1 MNLCVSYLS
10 NSEGRITAHLLH
22 GTILLADKVL
32 DILFD
37 PVCIL
42 GCNVESGEALEGTMA
57 LVVESNEASLQPY
70 WLVCFLLPS
79 HPCPFDVLC
88 SEQWLP

>member
-1 MNLCVSYLS
+1 MYYMEPSF
-10 NSEGRITAHLLH
+10 LLI
-22 GTILLADKVL
+22 TILL

-57 LVVESNEASLQPY
+57 LVVESNEASFAAILAGLFPLTFSSMPY
-70 WLVCFLLPS
+70 
-79 HPCPFDVLC
+79 
-88 SEQWLP
+88 

>member
-1 MNLCVSYLS
+1 MNLCISCLS

-22 GTILLADKVL
+22 RTILLADKVL

-57 LVVESNEASLQPY
+57 LVVESNEASFAAILSGLFP
-70 WLVCFLLPS
+70 LTFS
-79 HPCPFDVLC
+79 SMPF
-88 SEQWLP
+88 